1 MARPRS
7 SLRSAP
13 KGGRLVQLGWAFV
26 VPALA
31 TAVCYAMYERFAL
44 ADLVMVYLLGVVLVA
59 TRSSLSPSIL
69 TAILSALAF
78 EFFFIPP
85 RLTFA
90 ILDARHLVTFALML
104 LVAIVIT
111 GLTEQ
116 ARRQAEAAHRA
127 EAEAATERLRS
138 SLLSAV
144 SHDLRT
150 PLAAITGAASTML
163 EDDTSIEPSVRRD
176 LTQTIFEEAERLH
189 RLLTNLL
196 HMTRLESGP
205 VAIHKDWQPVE
216 EVIGAALTRLEP
228 RLRERAVHT
237 HLPENVTFAPF
248 DAVLIEQ
255 VLINL
260 LENAIRYTPAE
271 SPIDISVLAG
281 EAEVMVEVADRG
293 PGVPKDQREDVF
305 EKFHRGAPGA
315 ADGGVGL
322 GLSICRAIIGAHGG
336 TIGVDQREGGGAT
349 FRFSLPTHGQAPYL
363 AEGSLPEVDAAQGQD
378 S

>member
-1 MARPRS
+1 MPRRGS
-7 SLRSAP
+7 SEPFVP
-13 KGGRLVQLGWAFV
+13 KSGRLIQLGWAFIV
-26 VPALA
+26 TALA
-31 TAVCYAMYERFAL
+31 TAVCSAMYDRFAL
-44 ADLVMVYLLGVVLVA
+44 ADLIMVYLLGVVIVS
-59 TRSSLSPSIL
+59 TRSSLYPSVL

-85 RLTFA
+85 RFTFA
-90 ILDARHLVTFALML
+90 IVDAKHLVTFAVML
-104 LVAIVIT
+104 FVAIVIT

-116 ARRQAEAAHRA
+116 ARRQADAAHRA
-127 EAEAATERLRS
+127 EAEAKTERLRS

-163 EDDTSIEPSVRRD
+163 EDEATIDPAVRRD

-196 HMTRLESGP
+196 HMTRLEGP

-228 RLRERAVHT
+228 RLRDRAVHT
-237 HLPENVTFAPF
+237 HLPDNVTFAPF

-260 LENAIRYTPAE
+260 LENAIRYTPAA
-271 SPIDISVLAG
+271 SPIDISVVAR
-281 EAEVMVEVADRG
+281 EEEVTVEIADRG
-293 PGVPKDQREDVF
+293 PGVAEDQEEQVF
-305 EKFHRGAPGA
+305 EKFHRGGLVTG
-315 ADGGVGL
+315 DGGVGL
-322 GLSICRAIIGAHGG
+322 GLSICRAIVGAHGG
-336 TIGVDQREGGGAT
+336 RIGVARRAGGGAT
-349 FRFSLPTHGQAPYL
+349 FWFSLPTQGKAPYL
-363 AEGSLPEVDAAQGQD
+363 AEGSLPELESAHGPD